1 LDNHEEQTFKAI
13 VVDDDP
19 SMCDFVALIAADQGL
34 SVVSI
39 TDPRKFKAAYSAD
52 IDLIFLDLLMPSID
66 GIQLLR
72 FLADNQSQAVIV
84 IMSGVD
90 QDILTAAENIAT
102 DHGLRTLGLLTKPL
116 SPANLISMID
126 RFKSMVVANSH
137 KSGFADGMAR
147 GGSDELPSLNELRD
161 VIANR
166 GLEVFYQPKVS
177 LGERRASGAEALV
190 RWNHPSKGFIPPDY
204 FVPFAEKYDLIDDL
218 TQVVVE
224 SVFAFSQ
231 NWLAANAP
239 IHFSINLSQFNLADL
254 ALPQKLAD
262 LAQKYGVP
270 SGSFTLEITETGLI
284 THSKNDLDV
293 LTRLRLK
300 GFQLSI
306 DDYGTGHSS
315 LARLSKMPFREL
327 KIDKIFVDRC
337 DTDRD
342 SQIITMNTIELAKR
356 LGLRVVAEGIEKESQ
371 MAVLHD
377 LGCDQGQ
384 GYLFSKPLAHD
395 DFRHWYQ
402 SQ

>member
-1 LDNHEEQTFKAI
+1 
-13 VVDDDP
+13 
-19 SMCDFVALIAADQGL
+19 MCDFVALIAADQGL

-239 IHFSINLSQFNLADL
+239 IHFSINLSQFNFADL